1 MQMPQRPSAEIHLD
15 ADDGPLVALLTSQDM
30 SDGRRADGT
39 LPYRLDQL
47 RTHGLRLGWA
57 ELHTS
62 PGTMRVLRRVEAAL
76 TPFAQAV
83 AGRRV
88 RRDAAVTIAM
98 FESEGHGLAAWR
110 LLRRRGAPLVVIACW
125 LADLAVD
132 GGPGRRRIY
141 RLLYRNVDQVIVFST
156 NQVDTLERL
165 LGIDR
170 HKVLAVRFG
179 IDLDELAE
187 VTATDGDDV
196 VAVGRDLG
204 RDWATLFEAARGTGW
219 DVQLVTRPRQVEHL
233 DLPAEVTLHGRLE
246 RDDYL
251 ELLAGAGV
259 VVVPTEVREYP
270 TGQTVLLE
278 AMAMGKAC
286 VVSDTPAM
294 REYVEHGVTALL
306 VPPHDP
312 LALRGAVDRL
322 RADPALRQA
331 LGEAARSQELA
342 AGGSATMWAEVAAGL
357 PLRRGRHT

>member
-1 MQMPQRPSAEIHLD
+1 MPRRPSAEIHLD
-15 ADDGPLVALLTSQDM
+15 GGDGPLVALLTSQDM
-30 SDGRRADGT
+30 SGGRQPHGT

-47 RTHGLRLGWA
+47 REQGLRLGWA
-57 ELHTS
+57 ELRTG
-62 PGTMRVLRRVEAAL
+62 PRTTRFLRRAEASL
-76 TPFAQAV
+76 TPFAQAI
-83 AGRRV
+83 AGRSL
-88 RRDAAVTIAM
+88 RRDAAATIAM

-110 LLRRRGAPLVVIACW
+110 LLRHRGAPLVIIACW

-132 GGPGRRRIY
+132 GGPARRRTY

-156 NQVDTLERL
+156 NQADTLERL

-170 HKVLAVRFG
+170 RKVHAVRFG

-187 VTATDGDDV
+187 VTPTDGDDV

-204 RDWATLFEAARGTGW
+204 RDWATLCDAARGTGW
-219 DVQLVTRPRQVEHL
+219 DLQLVTRPRQVEHL
-233 DLPAEVTLHGRLE
+233 DLPTEVTLHGRLE

-251 ELLAGAGV
+251 ALLAGAGV

-294 REYVEHGVTALL
+294 REYVQHGVTALL
-306 VPPHDP
+306 VPPHDA
-312 LALRGAVDRL
+312 LALREAVDRL
-322 RADPALRQA
+322 RADPALRRA
-331 LGEAARSQELA
+331 LGEAARAQELA
-342 AGGSATMWAEVAAGL
+342 AGGSTTMWAAVAAGL
-357 PLRRGRHT
+357 PLRRGHHT